1 MKIRPHQPSDQPH
14 LIDMLRANTPASF
27 AKEEE
32 PDFIFYLKHETEL
45 YFVLEEENQ
54 IIACGGINFDQDG
67 HTARISWD
75 MVHPEFQGKGAG
87 TQLLQY
93 RINLV
98 RQMKQ
103 IDTLIVRTSQTAYGF
118 YEKNGFFLEEINKDY
133 WAKGFDLYLMRQ
145 SLS

>member
-1 MKIRPHQPSDQPH
+1 MKIRPYQPSDQAH

-32 PDFIFYLKHETEL
+32 PDFVFYLKHETEL

-75 MVHPEFQGKGAG
+75 MVHPDFQGKGAG

-93 RINLV
+93 RINLL
-98 RQMKQ
+98 RPMKQ
-103 IDTLIVRTSQTAYGF
+103 INTLIVRTSQTAYGF